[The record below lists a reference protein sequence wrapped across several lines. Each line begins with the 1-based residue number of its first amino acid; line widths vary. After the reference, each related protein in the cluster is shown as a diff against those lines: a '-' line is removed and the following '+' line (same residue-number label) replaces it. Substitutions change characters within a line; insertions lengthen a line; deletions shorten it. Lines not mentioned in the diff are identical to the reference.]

1 MEKTLIRK
9 KKSPMDLFFSVLI
22 RFLLYAFLIS
32 MSFVLVYPIIY
43 MLAMAFRPLAE
54 LKDPTT
60 LWLTGAPTL
69 DNLKTMWEHM
79 ELSTILPQSVF
90 ISVVSALL
98 STVVCAVTGYGFAR
112 FKFRE
117 KGIWIGVL
125 FATIVVPQ
133 TVLSIASYLQMKDFP
148 IMGIVPLVELITGKA
163 IEINLLDTLW
173 VYFLP
178 AMFGSGLSSGIFIL
192 VFFQFF
198 RGLPVELENSAYVDG
213 AGPIRTFFSI
223 AFPNMK
229 PPTVVV
235 FLLSMVWYWNDRQI
249 SGTYCIQLQTISKR
263 LLSVYTDMTQLLGVA
278 NGHGVYHEE
287 VPLIQS
293 ALLIAVIP
301 MLLLFLLC
309 QRSFVKSVATAGIV
323 G

>member
-1 MEKTLIRK
+1 MESKQIIK
-9 KKSPMDLFFSVLI
+9 KKSPMEAVSFVLI
-22 RFLLYAFLIS
+22 RILLYAFLIS
-32 MSFVLVYPIIY
+32 MSFVLIYPIIY

-60 LWLTGAPTL
+60 LWLTQVPTL
-69 DNLKTMWEHM
+69 DNIKTMWNHM
-79 ELSTILPQSVF
+79 ELSKVMPMSAL
-90 ISVVSALL
+90 ISAVSALL
-98 STVVCAVTGYGFAR
+98 STIVCAITGYGFAR
-112 FKFRE
+112 FKFKE
-117 KGIWIGVL
+117 KGVWIAVL

-133 TVLSIASYLQMKDFP
+133 SVLSIASYLQMKDFP
-148 IMGIVPLVELITGKA
+148 VLGIVPLIEWATGQN

-178 AMFGSGLSSGIFIL
+178 AMFGGGLSSGIFIL

-198 RGLPVELENSAYVDG
+198 RGLPLELENSAYVDG

-235 FLLSMVWYWNDRQI
+235 FLLSVVWYWNDRQI

-263 LLSVYTDMTQLLGVA
+263 LLSVYTDMTQLLGMA

-287 VPLIQS
+287 VPLIQA
-293 ALLIAVIP
+293 ALLIAVVP

>member
-1 MEKTLIRK
+1 MGVASNALVRI
-9 KKSPMDLFFSVLI
+9 
-22 RFLLYAFLIS
+22 LLYVFLIS
-32 MSFVLVYPIIY
+32 MSFVLIYPIIY
-43 MLAMAFRPLAE
+43 MLAMAFRPLSE

-60 LWLTGAPTL
+60 LWLTQAPTL
-69 DNLKTMWEHM
+69 DNIKTMWKHM
-79 ELSTILPQSVF
+79 ELSKIMPMSAF

-98 STVVCAVTGYGFAR
+98 STMVCAITGYGFAR
-112 FKFRE
+112 FKFKE
-117 KGIWIGVL
+117 KGIWIAVL

-133 TVLSIASYLQMKDFP
+133 SVLSIASYIQMKDFP
-148 IMGIVPLVELITGKA
+148 VLGIVPLIEWITGKT

-178 AMFGSGLSSGIFIL
+178 AMFGGGLSSGIFIL

-263 LLSVYTDMTQLLGVA
+263 LLSVYTDMTQLLGMA

-287 VPLIQS
+287 VPLIQA
-293 ALLIAVIP
+293 ALLIAVVP

-309 QRSFVKSVATAGIV
+309 QKSFVKSVATAGIV

>member
-1 MEKTLIRK
+1 MDQMIVK
-9 KKSPMDLFFSVLI
+9 KKKNAAGIVSSALVKVLMYI
-22 RFLLYAFLIS
+22 FLIS
-32 MSFVLVYPIIY
+32 MSFVLIYPIIY

-60 LWLTGAPTL
+60 LWLTQTPTL
-69 DNLKTMWEHM
+69 ENIKTMWDHM
-79 ELSTILPQSVF
+79 KLSTVLPQSVF

-98 STVVCAVTGYGFAR
+98 STVICAITGYGFAR
-112 FKFRE
+112 FKFKE
-117 KGIWIGVL
+117 KGFWIGVL

-133 TVLSIASYLQMKDFP
+133 AVLTIASYLQMKDFP
-148 IMGIVPLVELITGKA
+148 VLGIVPLIEMITGQS
-163 IEINLLDTLW
+163 IEINLLDTVW

-178 AMFGSGLSSGIFIL
+178 AVFGRGLSSGIFIL
-192 VFFQFF
+192 VFYQFF

-213 AGPIRTFFSI
+213 AGPIRTFFYI

-229 PPTVVV
+229 PPTVVT
-235 FLLSMVWYWNDRQI
+235 FLLSMVWYWNDTDI

-263 LLSVYTDMTQLLGVA
+263 LLSVYTDMTQLLGMA

-287 VPLIQS
+287 VPLIQA
-293 ALLIAVIP
+293 ALLIAVVP